1 MTNWPRKHVLCLT
14 WQILGQLESRRVN
27 TDQRHFKASFQNSG
41 HVLLTSVSAT
51 GKEKASRRPHMGRS
65 APNLWFVGEEG
76 HDQSRHADFADDRD
90 GIAPGLLRWI
100 SGELRERRGE
110 KL

>member
-27 TDQRHFKASFQNSG
+27 ADHRNIKASFKNSG
-41 HVLLTSVSAT
+41 HVLLASVGIL
-51 GKEKASRRPHMGRS
+51 GKERAARRANMRRS
-65 APNLWFVGEEG
+65 APDLWFVGEEG